1 MPGLGKRIYTPEDWD
16 KRLEQQGKQTRKI
29 YVACEELNFI
39 WSADDLKK
47 FRDMWRE
54 GKSVEQ
60 IRKHFKRDSW
70 QEVIIIAL
78 DQIRWG
84 YIKIRPD
91 VLIVE

>member
-1 MPGLGKRIYTPEDWD
+1 M
-16 KRLEQQGKQTRKI
+16 
-29 YVACEELNFI
+29 
-39 WSADDLKK
+39 KK
-47 FRDMWRE
+47 FRDMWRQ